1 MDQLSEE
8 ERQKIIHSP
17 PVGTWALMVI
27 VSLSMMAAWLFIYY
41 GVFIPRG
48 AID

>member
-1 MDQLSEE
+1 MEQLSEE
-8 ERQKIIHSP
+8 ERRKIIESP
-17 PVGTWALMVI
+17 PVGTWALMI
-27 VSLSMMAAWLFIYY
+27 VVSVSMVVAWLFIYF